1 MKVVLDTS
9 ALIYLNDFRN
19 FEEIITVQEV
29 VEEVKDKISEMK
41 LKSLKL
47 KAVEPSKNSLKKAE
61 DAARKTGDFEKL
73 SKTDLK
79 VVSAAVEND
88 AVIISDDR
96 NVQNV
101 AEELGLEY
109 VSVFSKK
116 ISMKFTWKK
125 VCSGCGYVSA
135 EGEICPRCGLK
146 MVRKVTEKM
155 KNKTRSI

>member
-47 KAVEPSKNSLKKAE
+47 KVVEPSKNSLKKAE

-109 VSVFSKK
+109 VSVFNKEISKK
-116 ISMKFTWKK
+116 FRWKK
-125 VCSGCGYVSA
+125 VCDNCGYSSD
-135 EGEICPRCGLK
+135 EGDVCPRCGSE
-146 MVRKVTEKM
+146 MVRKVVEKTEKD
-155 KNKTRSI
+155 